1 MNDLAAGRYPIREFA
16 RLTGVNPATLR
27 AWERRYGIIQPHR
40 SPKGHRFYSERQVDT
55 VRQILYW
62 LEKGYP
68 IRQVKVL
75 LQQPVSEQAPSE
87 GMAYAHSDEWLQHQ
101 ESLYNA
107 ILAFNQTGM
116 EDLLNNGF
124 ATYPVAV
131 YYQFC
136 LVPVLE
142 KLRSGSEPELVLT
155 VFEHWLNRKLDAIL
169 QHQQRHNQGDPLVIL
184 ASHEDARTECLIR
197 ACALGAAGIRVDCFS
212 RDISPNDL
220 ALLADAIQ
228 ANGLWLHFHAS
239 HQVATPLWQH
249 YLATPSQR
257 PGIRHFLSGHVP
269 APRTSRSDSHP
280 TEQLAQPEE
289 HASVHE
295 LNRLEQPLQQQLQ
308 QVISII
314 RTEHSLEG
322 VSGTT
327 DIHEAHVS
335 KTHVSEASAA
345 EANHSENGDVL

>member
-1 MNDLAAGRYPIREFA
+1 MNNLASGRYPIREFA

-40 SPKGHRFYSERQVDT
+40 SPKGHRFYSERQVGT

-75 LQQPVSEQAPSE
+75 LDQPQACSDA
-87 GMAYAHSDEWLQHQ
+87 MSDEWHQHQ
-101 ESLYNA
+101 TTLYEA
-107 ILAFNQTGM
+107 VLGFNQNTM

-142 KLRSGSEPELVLT
+142 QLRSGNEPSLVLT

-212 RDISPNDL
+212 KDISPGDL
-220 ALLADAIQ
+220 ALLAEAIQ
-228 ANGLWLHFHAS
+228 ASGLWLHFHAGNQ
-239 HQVATPLWQH
+239 HTKQQWQH
-249 YLATPSQR
+249 YLSDSSLR
-257 PGIRHFLSGHVP
+257 PQIRHFLSGHIPEHKLETSTDQLP
-269 APRTSRSDSHP
+269 ADLRRLGMN
-280 TEQLAQPEE
+280 QLA
-289 HASVHE
+289 S
-295 LNRLEQPLQQQLQ
+295 PLQQQLQ
-308 QVISII
+308 QVISTIKG
-314 RTEHSLEG
+314 EVAANGH
-322 VSGTT
+322 
-327 DIHEAHVS
+327 
-335 KTHVSEASAA
+335 SEADSTQ
-345 EANHSENGDVL
+345 ELDNTWESSDE

>member
-40 SPKGHRFYSERQVDT
+40 SPKGHRFYNERQVDT
-55 VRQILYW
+55 VKQILYW

-75 LQQPVSEQAPSE
+75 LNQPGGDLDRSVEMLSQSL
-87 GMAYAHSDEWLQHQ
+87 SDEWRQHQ
-101 ESLYNA
+101 QTLYSA
-107 ILAFNQTGM
+107 VLSFNQNSM

-124 ATYPVAV
+124 ATYPIAV

-142 KLRSGSEPELVLT
+142 KLRSGSDPELILT

-212 RDISPNDL
+212 RDISPADL
-220 ALLADAIQ
+220 TLLAEAIH
-228 ANGLWLHFHAS
+228 ANGLWLHFHAD
-239 HQVATPLWQH
+239 HQCAISRWQS
-249 YLATPSQR
+249 YLNNAEQR
-257 PGIRHFLSGHVP
+257 PRIRHFLSGQVP
-269 APRTSRSDSHP
+269 ELDH
-280 TEQLAQPEE
+280 AQTTIQ
-289 HASVHE
+289 SSE
-295 LNRLEQPLQQQLQ
+295 LNHLDSPLQQQLQ
-308 QVISII
+308 QVICLI
-314 RTEHSLEG
+314 RGELQTG
-322 VSGTT
+322 QTT
-327 DIHEAHVS
+327 GEV
-335 KTHVSEASAA
+335 
-345 EANHSENGDVL
+345 